1 MKSTMQNR
9 PLLISGLFDYGRQAN
24 FDSEVITFLGDHF
37 VVAKFADV
45 AKRTFKL
52 ANALR
57 KAGVKQ
63 FDRVATFSMN
73 HQQHLEA
80 YLAVPS
86 MGAVLHTLNVRLF
99 PDQLSYI
106 VKDAEDKI
114 IIFDGAL
121 APLLLKVKDALSDV
135 ELFVQVGPGES
146 AGLGNVVDYEEFIAN
161 EPEFYEFPELEE
173 DSAAS
178 MCYTSG
184 TTGNPK
190 GVVYSHRSTY
200 LHTLMVTSSLTLGIN
215 YQDKALVIVP
225 MFHVNAW
232 GTPYACWIAGADMI
246 MPSRFLQAQFLAKI
260 FAELKPTVSAGVP
273 TIWNDL
279 LNFANDHDVDMS
291 SVRLLVAGGSAV
303 PKELVKNYKQRF
315 GVKLVQGWG
324 MTETSPLC
332 ALSRPPRGTP
342 PDQEIDWYAK
352 TGKVVPGVEIRI
364 TNDYGDP
371 LPNDGISQGE
381 FEVRGPWITGS
392 YFKDPSS
399 ERFNNG
405 WLRTG
410 DVGYL
415 SADLYMQIS
424 DRSKDVIK
432 TGGEWIS
439 SVDLE
444 NAIMAHPDVLEA
456 AVIGIP
462 DPKWEERPLACV
474 VLKEGKTTTVEALR
488 AFLQD
493 KVAKWWIPEN
503 WCFIDTIPKTSVGK
517 FDKKVLRA
525 RYRAN
530 ELEVIS
536 SSNFNE

>member
-1 MKSTMQNR
+1 MKSTMQQY
-9 PLLISGLFDYGRQAN
+9 PLLVSGIFNYGRQAN
-24 FDSEVITFLGDHF
+24 GDSQVTTFLGDHY
-37 VVAKFADV
+37 VTAKFSDV
-45 AKRTFKL
+45 AKRACKL
-52 ANALR
+52 ANALK
-57 KAGVKQ
+57 KAGVGR
-63 FDRVATFSMN
+63 FDRVATFCMN

-86 MGAVLHTLNVRLF
+86 MGSVLHTLNVRLF

-106 VKDAEDKI
+106 IRDAEDKI
-114 IIFDGAL
+114 IIFDGLL
-121 APLLLKVKDALSDV
+121 APALLKVQEALSDV
-135 ELFVQVGPGES
+135 KLFVQVGPSQDDVGRK
-146 AGLGNVVDYEEFIAN
+146 NVVDYEEFISD
-161 EPEFYEFPELEE
+161 EFDDFDFPMFEE
-173 DSAAS
+173 DSPAS

-200 LHTLMVTSSLTLGIN
+200 LHSLMVTSAMTLGIN
-215 YQDKALVIVP
+215 YQDRALVIVP

-232 GTPYACWIAGADMI
+232 GTPYACWMSGADMI
-246 MPSRFLQAQFLAKI
+246 MPSRFLQAQPLAKM
-260 FAELKPTVSAGVP
+260 FSELKPTISAGVP

-279 LNFANDHDVDMS
+279 LNYSESHEVDLS

-303 PKELVKNYKQRF
+303 PKELIRRYKERF
-315 GVKLVQGWG
+315 GVTIAQGWG

-332 ALSRPPRGTP
+332 ALSQPPR
-342 PDQEIDWYAK
+342 DASEDEKINWYAK

-364 TNDYGDP
+364 TDDNGEV
-371 LPNDGISQGE
+371 LPNDGRTQGE

-392 YFKDPSS
+392 YFNDPSMD
-399 ERFNNG
+399 RFNNG

-415 SADLYMQIS
+415 TPDLYMQIS

-444 NAIMAHPDVLEA
+444 NAIMAHEDVLEA
-456 AVIGIP
+456 AVIAIP

-474 VLKEGKTTTVEALR
+474 VLKEGKVVNVKDLKE
-488 AFLQD
+488 FLTE
-493 KVAKWWIPEN
+493 KVAKWWIPEY
-503 WCFIDTIPKTSVGK
+503 WAFLPEIPKTSVGK

-530 ELEVIS
+530 ELNVI
-536 SSNFNE
+536 NE